1 MKKHYKLNLKKIVTG
16 LSREEGLSENQT
28 NSSLKSYMAETS
40 HLSGPGE
47 DLPAKGSSGGPG
59 GQP

>member
-1 MKKHYKLNLKKIVTG
+1 
-16 LSREEGLSENQT
+16 
-28 NSSLKSYMAETS
+28 MAETS

-59 GQP
+59 GQPQPGQLREYSDKGERDRGC